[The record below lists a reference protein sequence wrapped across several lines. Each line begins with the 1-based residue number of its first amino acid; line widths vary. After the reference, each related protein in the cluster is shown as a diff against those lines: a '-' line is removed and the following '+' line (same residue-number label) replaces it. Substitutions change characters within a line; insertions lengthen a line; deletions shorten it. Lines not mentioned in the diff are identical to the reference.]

1 MTAQVLG
8 SDPTNGVKLGQNA
21 SHLVAFYGTTAIS
34 QRANSW
40 QATSLVLTAS
50 SSDVTTDV
58 KACLIEIMT
67 TLKTLGLW
75 KGSL

>member
-1 MTAQVLG
+1 MTAEVIG
-8 SDPTNGVKLGQNA
+8 RDPVGGVKLGQNT
-21 SHLVAFYGTTAIS
+21 SHLVAFYGTTAVS
-34 QRANSW
+34 QRASSW
-40 QATSLVLTAS
+40 QATSLVGTAS

-75 KGSL
+75 KGTA